1 MKEWCIVVRMNGAK
15 VILECLKKEGID
27 TIFGYPGGAVIPLY
41 DALYDYSDDF
51 KHIRTS
57 HEQGLVHA
65 ADGYA
70 RSTNT
75 VGVCFTTSGP
85 GATNAITG
93 IATAFMDSSPM
104 VVISGQVP
112 TSLLG
117 KDSFQEIDITGATLS
132 MTKHNYL
139 VRNTKEL
146 VPTIKEAFR
155 VANSGRKGPVLVDV
169 PKDLFLAEMDFSGED
184 YDLCQIDDY
193 MDYKSDFD
201 LDDETNIKLLNEAID
216 IIKESKK
223 PIIYAGG
230 GVKSSDSEEIL
241 EKFATKID
249 TPVLNTLMGLGNIDR
264 KNELSLGMVGMHG
277 SRESNLALSN
287 SDLVIAIGARF
298 SDRVI
303 SKSSEFAKNAKI
315 IHIDIDPSEIS
326 KNIESNVSL
335 VGDVKLVLSLLI
347 ERVESKN
354 NSNWKEE
361 IKRFR
366 KSEGVQT
373 YEFHPQNI
381 LKKINEKYE
390 TLKKPT
396 VVVTDVGQHQMW
408 AAKYW
413 NFKGNKSF
421 ITSAGLGT
429 MGFGLGAAIG
439 TKVGNVDKN
448 VVLVTG
454 DGSFRMNC
462 NELATVAN
470 YNVPML
476 ILLLNNRTLG
486 MVRQWQKLFSNQRY
500 SQTDINENVDYVKLV
515 NAYNIDGYKV
525 SSMEELGKALDM
537 IDFNK
542 PVFLQ
547 CDIDKDYDVYPIVAP
562 NDALENLICN

>member
-1 MKEWCIVVRMNGAK
+1 MRMNGAK
-15 VILECLKKEGID
+15 VILECLKKEGVD

-41 DALYDYSDDF
+41 DALYDYTDYF

-146 VPTIKEAFR
+146 VPTIKEAFK

-169 PKDLFLAEMDFSGED
+169 PKDLFLAEMDFNDED
-184 YDLCQIDDY
+184 YGLCQIDEY
-193 MDYKSDFD
+193 MDYKDDFD
-201 LDDETNIKLLNEAID
+201 LDDENNFKLLKDAVEM
-216 IIKESKK
+216 IKESKK

-230 GVKSSDSEEIL
+230 GVKSSNSEEVL
-241 EKFATKID
+241 VKFATKID
-249 TPVLNTLMGLGNIDR
+249 TPILNTLMGLGNIDR

-303 SKSSEFAKNAKI
+303 SKSSEFAKNAKV

-326 KNIESNVSL
+326 KNIKSNISL
-335 VGDVKLVLSLLI
+335 VGDVKMVLSLLL
-347 ERVESKN
+347 ERVEGKD

-361 IKRFR
+361 IKTFR
-366 KSEGVQT
+366 KGEGVEEK
-373 YEFHPQNI
+373 EFHPQNI
-381 LKKINEKYE
+381 LRKINEKYE
-390 TLKKPT
+390 QLANPT

-408 AAKYW
+408 SAKYW
-413 NFKGNKSF
+413 DFKGNKSF

-439 TKVGNVDKN
+439 TKVGNLDKN

-515 NAYNIDGYKV
+515 NAYNIDGYKACD
-525 SSMEELGKALDM
+525 MEGLERILDA

>member
-1 MKEWCIVVRMNGAK
+1 MSGAK

>member
-1 MKEWCIVVRMNGAK
+1 MRMNGAK

-146 VPTIKEAFR
+146 IPTIKEAFR

-223 PIIYAGG
+223 PVIYAGG
-230 GVKSSDSEEIL
+230 GVKSSDSEEVL

-361 IKRFR
+361 IKTFR

-408 AAKYW
+408 SAKYW

>member
-1 MKEWCIVVRMNGAK
+1 MRMNGAK

-223 PIIYAGG
+223 PVIYAGG

-361 IKRFR
+361 IKTFR

-408 AAKYW
+408 SAKYW

-439 TKVGNVDKN
+439 TKAGNVDKN

>member
-1 MKEWCIVVRMNGAK
+1 MRMNGAK
-15 VILECLKKEGID
+15 VILECLKKEGVD
-27 TIFGYPGGAVIPLY
+27 TVFGYPGGAVIPLY

-75 VGVCFTTSGP
+75 VGVCFITSGP

-146 VPTIKEAFR
+146 VPTIKEAFK

-169 PKDLFLAEMDFSGED
+169 PKDLFLAEMDFSDED
-184 YDLCQIDDY
+184 YDLCQIDDDI
-193 MDYKSDFD
+193 DYKSDFG
-201 LDDETNIKLLNEAID
+201 LDDETNAKLLNEAID
-216 IIKESKK
+216 IIKESKR

-241 EKFATKID
+241 EKFAIKID

-303 SKSSEFAKNAKI
+303 SKSSEFAKNAKV

-326 KNIESNVSL
+326 KNIKSNVSL
-335 VGDVKLVLSLLI
+335 VGDLKLVLSLLL
-347 ERVESKN
+347 EGVESKN
-354 NSNWKEE
+354 NSSWKEE
-361 IKRFR
+361 IKTFR
-366 KSEGVQT
+366 KSEGVQK

-390 TLKKPT
+390 KLENSTI
-396 VVVTDVGQHQMW
+396 VVTDVGQHQMW

-470 YNVPML
+470 YNVPIL

-525 SSMEELGKALDM
+525 SDMEELEKVLDV

>member
-1 MKEWCIVVRMNGAK
+1 MNGAK

-223 PIIYAGG
+223 PVIYAGG

-361 IKRFR
+361 IKTFR

-408 AAKYW
+408 SAKYW

-439 TKVGNVDKN
+439 TKAGNVDKN

-525 SSMEELGKALDM
+525 SNMEELGKVLDV

-562 NDALENLICN
+562 NDALENLID

>member
-1 MKEWCIVVRMNGAK
+1 MNGAK

-223 PIIYAGG
+223 PVIYAGG

-361 IKRFR
+361 IKTFR

-408 AAKYW
+408 SAKYW

-439 TKVGNVDKN
+439 TKAGNVDKN

-525 SSMEELGKALDM
+525 SNMEELGKVLDV

-547 CDIDKDYDVYPIVAP
+547 CDIDKYYDVYPIVAP

>member
-1 MKEWCIVVRMNGAK
+1 MNGAK

-223 PIIYAGG
+223 PVIYAGG
-230 GVKSSDSEEIL
+230 GVKSSDSEEVL

-361 IKRFR
+361 IKTFR

-408 AAKYW
+408 SAKYW

>member
-1 MKEWCIVVRMNGAK
+1 MRMNGAK

-201 LDDETNIKLLNEAID
+201 LDNEINIKLLNEAID

-347 ERVESKN
+347 ERIESKN

-361 IKRFR
+361 IKTFR

>member
-1 MKEWCIVVRMNGAK
+1 MRMNGAK

-223 PIIYAGG
+223 PVIYAGG

-408 AAKYW
+408 SAKYW

-525 SSMEELGKALDM
+525 ASMEELGKALDM

>member
-1 MKEWCIVVRMNGAK
+1 MRMNGAK

-146 VPTIKEAFR
+146 MPTIKEAFK

-193 MDYKSDFD
+193 MDYKSDFG

-223 PIIYAGG
+223 PVIYAGG

-249 TPVLNTLMGLGNIDR
+249 TPILNTLMGLGNIDR

-335 VGDVKLVLSLLI
+335 VGDVKLVLSLLL
-347 ERVESKN
+347 EMVESKN

-361 IKRFR
+361 IKTFR
-366 KSEGVQT
+366 KSEGIQT
-373 YEFHPQNI
+373 DEFHPQNI

-396 VVVTDVGQHQMW
+396 VIVTDVGQHQMW

-439 TKVGNVDKN
+439 TKAGNVDKN

-476 ILLLNNRTLG
+476 ILLFNNRTLG

-525 SSMEELGKALDM
+525 SNMEELGKVLDM

>member
-1 MKEWCIVVRMNGAK
+1 MRMNGAK

-146 VPTIKEAFR
+146 MPTIKEAFR

-193 MDYKSDFD
+193 MDYKSDFG
-201 LDDETNIKLLNEAID
+201 LDDETNTKLLNEAID

-223 PIIYAGG
+223 PVIYAGG

-335 VGDVKLVLSLLI
+335 VGDVKLVLSLLL
-347 ERVESKN
+347 EMVESKN

-361 IKRFR
+361 IKTFR
-366 KSEGVQT
+366 KSEGIQT
-373 YEFHPQNI
+373 DEFHPQNI

-476 ILLLNNRTLG
+476 ILLFNNRTLG

-525 SSMEELGKALDM
+525 SNMEELGKAIDM

>member
-1 MKEWCIVVRMNGAK
+1 MRMNGAK

-223 PIIYAGG
+223 PVIYAGG

-361 IKRFR
+361 IKTFR

-408 AAKYW
+408 SAKYW

-439 TKVGNVDKN
+439 TKAGNVDKN

-525 SSMEELGKALDM
+525 SNMEELGKVLDV

-562 NDALENLICN
+562 NDALQNLICN

>member
-1 MKEWCIVVRMNGAK
+1 MNGAK

-223 PIIYAGG
+223 PVIYAGG

-361 IKRFR
+361 IKTFR

-525 SSMEELGKALDM
+525 SSMEELGKALDI

>member
-1 MKEWCIVVRMNGAK
+1 MNGAK

-223 PIIYAGG
+223 PVIYAGG

-361 IKRFR
+361 IKTFR

-525 SSMEELGKALDM
+525 SSIEELGKALDM

>member
-1 MKEWCIVVRMNGAK
+1 MNGAK

-223 PIIYAGG
+223 PVIYAGG

-413 NFKGNKSF
+413 EFKGNKSF

-525 SSMEELGKALDM
+525 SSMEELGKVLDM

>member
-1 MKEWCIVVRMNGAK
+1 MRMSGAK

-525 SSMEELGKALDM
+525 SSMEELGKALDT

>member
-1 MKEWCIVVRMNGAK
+1 MRMNGAK

-223 PIIYAGG
+223 PVIYAGG

-361 IKRFR
+361 IKTFR

-408 AAKYW
+408 SAKYW

-525 SSMEELGKALDM
+525 SSVEELGKALDM

>member
-1 MKEWCIVVRMNGAK
+1 MNGAK

-184 YDLCQIDDY
+184 YDLCQIDDC
-193 MDYKSDFD
+193 MDYKSDFG

-223 PIIYAGG
+223 PVIYAGG

-361 IKRFR
+361 IKTFR

-439 TKVGNVDKN
+439 TKAGNVDKN

-525 SSMEELGKALDM
+525 SNMEELGKALDM

>member
-1 MKEWCIVVRMNGAK
+1 MLMNGAK

-104 VVISGQVP
+104 LVISGQVP

-193 MDYKSDFD
+193 MDYKSDFG
-201 LDDETNIKLLNEAID
+201 LDDETNTKLLNEAID

-223 PIIYAGG
+223 PVIYAGG

-335 VGDVKLVLSLLI
+335 VGDVKLVLSLLL
-347 ERVESKN
+347 EMVESKN

-361 IKRFR
+361 IKTFR
-366 KSEGVQT
+366 KSEGIQT
-373 YEFHPQNI
+373 DEFHPQNI

-439 TKVGNVDKN
+439 TKAGNVDKN

-525 SSMEELGKALDM
+525 SNMEELGKALNM

>member
-1 MKEWCIVVRMNGAK
+1 MNGAK

-223 PIIYAGG
+223 PVIYAGG

-347 ERVESKN
+347 ERIESKN

-361 IKRFR
+361 IKTFR

-408 AAKYW
+408 SAKYW

>member
-1 MKEWCIVVRMNGAK
+1 MRMNGAK
-15 VILECLKKEGID
+15 VILECLKKEGVD

-41 DALYDYSDDF
+41 DALYDYPEDF

-146 VPTIKEAFR
+146 VPTIKEAFK

-169 PKDLFLAEMDFSGED
+169 PKDLFLAEMDFNYED
-184 YDLCQIDDY
+184 YDLCQIDEY
-193 MDYKSDFD
+193 MDYKGDFD
-201 LDDETNIKLLNEAID
+201 LDDENNFKLLKDVED
-216 IIKESKK
+216 TIKESKK

-230 GVKSSDSEEIL
+230 GVKSSNAEEVL
-241 EKFATKID
+241 VKFATKID
-249 TPVLNTLMGLGNIDR
+249 TPILNTLMGLGNIDR

-326 KNIESNVSL
+326 KNIKSNVSL
-335 VGDVKLVLSLLI
+335 VGDVKMVLSLLL
-347 ERVESKN
+347 ERVESKD
-354 NSNWKEE
+354 NSSWKEE
-361 IKRFR
+361 IKTFR
-366 KSEGVQT
+366 KSEGVEEN
-373 YEFHPQNI
+373 EFHPQNI
-381 LKKINEKYE
+381 LRKINERYE
-390 TLKKPT
+390 QLANPT

-408 AAKYW
+408 SAKYW
-413 NFKGNKSF
+413 DFKGNKSF

-439 TKVGNVDKN
+439 TKVGNLDKN

-515 NAYNIDGYKV
+515 NAYNIDGYKACD
-525 SSMEELGKALDM
+525 MEGLERALDA

>member
-1 MKEWCIVVRMNGAK
+1 MRMNGAK

-429 MGFGLGAAIG
+429 MGFGFGAAIG

>member
-1 MKEWCIVVRMNGAK
+1 MRMNGAK

-193 MDYKSDFD
+193 MDYKSDFG

-223 PIIYAGG
+223 PVIYAGG

-335 VGDVKLVLSLLI
+335 VGDVKLVLSLLL
-347 ERVESKN
+347 EMVESKN

-361 IKRFR
+361 IKTFR
-366 KSEGVQT
+366 KSEGIQT
-373 YEFHPQNI
+373 DEFHPQNI

-439 TKVGNVDKN
+439 TKAGNVDKN

-476 ILLLNNRTLG
+476 ILLFNNRTLG

-525 SSMEELGKALDM
+525 SNMEELGKVLDM

>member
-1 MKEWCIVVRMNGAK
+1 MRMNGAK

-223 PIIYAGG
+223 PVIYAGG

-361 IKRFR
+361 IKTFR

-500 SQTDINENVDYVKLV
+500 SQTDINENVYYVKLV

-525 SSMEELGKALDM
+525 ASMEELGKALDM

>member
-1 MKEWCIVVRMNGAK
+1 MRMNGAK

-146 VPTIKEAFR
+146 VPTIKEAFK

-169 PKDLFLAEMDFSGED
+169 PKDLFLAEMDFSDED

-193 MDYKSDFD
+193 IDYKSDFS
-201 LDDETNIKLLNEAID
+201 LDDEINVKLLNEAID

-223 PIIYAGG
+223 PVIYAGG
-230 GVKSSDSEEIL
+230 GVKSSDSEDIL

-335 VGDVKLVLSLLI
+335 IGDVKLVLSLLI

-361 IKRFR
+361 IKTFR
-366 KSEGVQT
+366 KSEGIQT
-373 YEFHPQNI
+373 DEFHPQSI

-439 TKVGNVDKN
+439 AKVGNIDKN

-486 MVRQWQKLFSNQRY
+486 MVRQWQKLFSNERY

-525 SSMEELGKALDM
+525 SNMEELGKVLDV

>member
-1 MKEWCIVVRMNGAK
+1 MRMNGAK

-223 PIIYAGG
+223 PVIYAGG

-361 IKRFR
+361 IKTFR

-525 SSMEELGKALDM
+525 ASMEELGKALDM

>member
-1 MKEWCIVVRMNGAK
+1 MNGAK

-193 MDYKSDFD
+193 MDYKSDFG
-201 LDDETNIKLLNEAID
+201 LDDETNTKLLNEAID

-223 PIIYAGG
+223 PVIYAGG

-335 VGDVKLVLSLLI
+335 VGDVKLVLSLLL
-347 ERVESKN
+347 EMVESKN

-361 IKRFR
+361 IKTFR
-366 KSEGVQT
+366 KSEGIQT
-373 YEFHPQNI
+373 DEFHPQNI

-439 TKVGNVDKN
+439 TKAGNVDKN

-476 ILLLNNRTLG
+476 ILLFNNRTLG

-525 SSMEELGKALDM
+525 SNMEELGKVLNM

>member
-1 MKEWCIVVRMNGAK
+1 MRMNGAK

>member
-1 MKEWCIVVRMNGAK
+1 MRMNGAK

-223 PIIYAGG
+223 PVIYAGG

-287 SDLVIAIGARF
+287 SDLVIAIGVRF